1 MLELHRIEV
10 AKGNQMAIKSRC
22 NKKKARTC
30 GLRSINSRKLLY
42 NWQVGDEKSI
52 NNSC

>member
-22 NKKKARTC
+22 NKKKSQD
-30 GLRSINSRKLLY
+30 LRFTQHKQQKITF
-42 NWQVGDEKSI
+42 
-52 NNSC
+52 